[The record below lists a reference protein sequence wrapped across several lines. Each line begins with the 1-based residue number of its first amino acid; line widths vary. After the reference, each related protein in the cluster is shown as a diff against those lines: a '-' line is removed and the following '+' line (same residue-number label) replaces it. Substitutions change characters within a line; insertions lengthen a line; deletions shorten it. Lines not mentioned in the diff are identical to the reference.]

1 MKNIY
6 FIYNYYSDFI
16 YKLYKIDY
24 VLLDL
29 EVDVVE
35 RGIVPHLQHC
45 SHVGFFRQLNSHHVS
60 VLPWRIG
67 P

>member
-35 RGIVPHLQHC
+35 RGIVPHLQ
-45 SHVGFFRQLNSHHVS
+45 
-60 VLPWRIG
+60 
-67 P
+67 